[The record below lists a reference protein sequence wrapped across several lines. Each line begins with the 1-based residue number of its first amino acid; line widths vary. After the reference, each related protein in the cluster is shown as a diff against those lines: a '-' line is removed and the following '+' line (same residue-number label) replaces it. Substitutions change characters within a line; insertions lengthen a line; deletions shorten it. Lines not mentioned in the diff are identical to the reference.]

1 MKSSGKTLLT
11 LALVGAAALPAS
23 ARLSLS
29 SANPSL
35 SENFDSMWAPSMQNV
50 TTKNISLPEGW
61 KIDVNATG
69 PRQVKAWDDCSSVVN
84 YTDSE
89 NLASNQAN
97 GSYCWG
103 DSQNIADRAIGGLTT
118 GSVSN
123 TDGKA
128 RGISVMTRVSND
140 DPAKILTNVT
150 LDYNIEKYR
159 FGNNASGF
167 SVRVYTSTDG
177 VKWTEAENLIESFDP
192 DSQTLGAASVPISST
207 PKTGTVRVHVE
218 PGQDLYIAWNI
229 SVTAGG
235 TCSGAPG
242 YAVDDIVIRGVFAD
256 SDDWEEPQQP
266 EFNPSGIYLRGEING
281 WGADPDWEF
290 SKISDSEFV
299 LYNKTLSG
307 AFKVADASWSASC
320 NYGSNG
326 SGITMD
332 VPYAL
337 VSGTDTNISCGSLSF
352 PCSEIRLTVENGA
365 ATLLLSPNTSVQ
377 GLSAVYM
384 VGDFNAWNYM
394 GTTGKLTL
402 DISDNLFKG
411 QVALT
416 AGPDGLSRWM
426 IYQRLALAGAWGLPE
441 DATAPTSEGKLV
453 AGQKGLVASEV
464 GLYDVTFDIATGEY
478 TLSVLASTPSGIT
491 ISPEAAT
498 LVPELPEKVKV
509 LSMNNSLIH
518 YNDQA
523 KVFNDI
529 AASMGK
535 DAVWTKHTNLGKTLD
550 YHWQEGDGMTAA
562 GEPGAKMMVRSDA
575 WSHIILQEQ
584 TALPRTDFAA
594 FRSSVGKWVDYIRNY
609 CPNPNA
615 VIILPLNWALG
626 QDWSNF
632 TDYNKTLVENYTK
645 VAQEFGVVICPVG
658 LAYQSKFD
666 NDGGASTEA
675 SWFLPGDDRHPTLKA
690 TYMAA
695 LMEYGLIFNEDPA
708 AVSYYPNY
716 KTQEDAVG
724 EMSDAI
730 AAEMRQYASA
740 ALKAYTNV
748 VDNPGASVGFK
759 AAVLDQY
766 GLEMPAETVDWSVT
780 PEGASIVDGRFVA
793 SRKGEYTVTAVSGD
807 FTASAVVKVTD
818 AETEVPNLD
827 FIELAEEALDYVQ
840 NFDSM
845 GNGDDVAQIP
855 ECWRAD
861 GQLTERT
868 LGAYQTASTTTL
880 KSSHG
885 ENFGSTAKNGVWNFG
900 NSSDLSDRALG
911 GATTDTS
918 GGAKSINI
926 YTALKNT
933 GKKAISSLDISYN
946 VEKYRGGT
954 NAAGFTVQLY
964 TSVDGRTWK
973 SAGPEF
979 ATSFAPDAATAGADI
994 TPMETR
1000 GVSATLDLDMV
1011 PGTELFLAWNISA
1024 TSGSSCMS
1032 APLLAI
1038 DDFSVNASLK
1048 PVPVFDHY
1056 IYIENNSGY
1065 EKTGLYAWSSSSNP
1079 SEIFGAWPGQN
1090 PIDNVTVDGK
1100 NFEVFGHN
1108 QHSGSYFLIYNNN
1121 NNGSQYNDFAVEGGK
1136 DYYLTAKPDGKT
1148 LELVQFETGIVD
1160 ISGAETPFIVFDGMT
1175 VACPSATT
1183 IRVYNTQGD
1192 VVRSVAGSSLSL
1204 ADLSRGIY
1212 VVSALTP
1219 SGAVSRKLHLR

>member
-1 MKSSGKTLLT
+1 MV
-11 LALVGAAALPAS
+11 LALSGASVLSAAAQ
-23 ARLSLS
+23 LSLS
-29 SANPSL
+29 STSPTL
-35 SENFDSMWAPSMQNV
+35 SENFDSMWTPSMQNV
-50 TTKNISLPEGW
+50 ITKNVSLPEGW
-61 KIDVNATG
+61 KIDVNASG
-69 PRQVKAWDDCSSVVN
+69 PRQVKAWEECSSVVD

-89 NLASNQAN
+89 DLASNQAN

-103 DSQNIADRAIGGLTT
+103 DTRNVGDRAIGGLTT

-128 RGISVMTRVSND
+128 RGINVLTKIQNS
-140 DPAKILTNVT
+140 DPSKILTNVN
-150 LDYNIEKYR
+150 LSYNIEKYR
-159 FGNNASGF
+159 DGNNSSGF
-167 SVRVYTSTDG
+167 SVRVYTSSDG
-177 VKWTEAENLIESFDP
+177 VKWTEAENMIESFDP
-192 DSQTLGAASVPISST
+192 DSQTLGASSVPISTT
-207 PKTGTVRVHVE
+207 PKNGTVRVHVE
-218 PGQDLYIAWNI
+218 PGQELYIAWNI

-242 YAVDDIVIRGVFAD
+242 YAVDDIVIEGVFAD
-256 SDDWEEPQQP
+256 SDDWEEPEQP
-266 EFNPSGIYLRGEING
+266 EFNPSGIYLRGELNG
-281 WGADPDWEF
+281 WEADSDWEF
-290 SKISDSEFV
+290 SKVSDTEFV

-307 AFKVADASWSASC
+307 AFKVADAAWSPSC

-326 SGITMD
+326 SGITMGE
-332 VPYAL
+332 PYLL

-352 PCSEIRLTVENGA
+352 PCSEIRLTIENGT
-365 ATLLLSPNTSVQ
+365 ATLLLSPNTSTQ
-377 GLSAVYM
+377 GLTAVYM

-402 DISDNLFKG
+402 DTADNLFKG

-441 DATAPTSEGKLV
+441 DATGPSESGTLV
-453 AGQKGLVASEV
+453 SGQKGYVASEV
-464 GLYDVTFDIATGEY
+464 GLYDVAFNLSTGEY
-478 TLSVLASTPSGIT
+478 TLSLLPSTPSGIT
-491 ISPEAAT
+491 VSPETVT
-498 LVPELPEKVKV
+498 LVPSLPEKVKI

-529 AASMGK
+529 AASIGK

-550 YHWQEGDGMTAA
+550 YHWQEGDGMTDA

-584 TALPRTDFAA
+584 TALPRTDFNS
-594 FRSSVGKWVDYIRNY
+594 FRASVGKWVEYIRQY

-632 TDYNKTLVENYTK
+632 ADYNKILVENYNK

-658 LAYQSKFD
+658 LAYQSKFEK
-666 NDGGASTEA
+666 DGGAATEA

-695 LMEYGLIFNEDPA
+695 LMEYGLIFNEDPTT
-708 AVSYYPNY
+708 VSYYPNY
-716 KTQEDAVG
+716 KTNEDAVG

-730 AAEMRQYASA
+730 AAEMRQYASN
-740 ALKAYTNV
+740 ALGAYNNV
-748 VDNPGASVGFK
+748 VDNHGGAVGFK
-759 AAVLDQY
+759 ATVLDQY
-766 GLEMPAETVDWSVT
+766 GLEMPGESVEWSVT
-780 PEGASIVDGRFVA
+780 PEGASVVDGRFVA
-793 SRKGEYTVTAVSGD
+793 TQNGEYTVTAVSSD
-807 FTASAVVKVTD
+807 FSASALVKVTE
-818 AETEVPNLD
+818 AETQVPQID
-827 FIELAEEALDYVQ
+827 FIELGDDNLEYTQD
-840 NFDSM
+840 FDSM
-845 GNGDDVAQIP
+845 GDGDDVAPIP
-855 ECWRAD
+855 EGWRAD

-900 NSSDLSDRALG
+900 NSADLSDRALG

-926 YTALKNT
+926 YTAFKNT
-933 GKKAISSLDISYN
+933 GSKAISSLDIAYN
-946 VEKYRGGT
+946 VEKYRGGS
-954 NAAGFTVQLY
+954 NPAGFTVQLY

-973 SAGPEF
+973 SAGSDF
-979 ATSFAPDAATAGADI
+979 ATSFTPDAATAGADV

-1032 APLLAI
+1032 APLLSI
-1038 DDFSVNASLK
+1038 DDFSVNANLK

-1065 EKTGLYAWSSSSNP
+1065 EKTGLYAWSNSSTP

-1090 PIDNVTVDGK
+1090 PIDKVIIDGRT
-1100 NFEVFGHN
+1100 FEVFGHN
-1108 QHSGSYFLIYNNN
+1108 QPSGNYSLIYNNN
-1121 NNGSQYNDFAVEGGK
+1121 NNGSQYNDFAIEGGK
-1136 DYYLTAKPDGKT
+1136 DYYLTAKSDGKT
-1148 LELVQFETGIVD
+1148 LEAIEVETGIVEMPVAD
-1160 ISGAETPFIVFDGMT
+1160 TPAILFDGLT
-1175 VACPSATT
+1175 VTCPEASA
-1183 IRVYNTQGD
+1183 IRVYNSLGALS
-1192 VVRSVAGSSLSL
+1192 RRASGSVLSL
-1204 ADLSRGIY
+1204 EGLSRGVY
-1212 VVSALTP
+1212 LVSAGTP
-1219 SGAVSRKLHLR
+1219 FGAVSRKILLR